1 MFMFMTLINNIY
13 IQGWMSIMSVVVDN
27 DIVNHNM
34 PDQFTFYKS
43 NVEYGEIVVDELEQ
57 VDLQSQR
64 VIELGL
70 RPSKKIELHIKL
82 S

>member
-1 MFMFMTLINNIY
+1 
-13 IQGWMSIMSVVVDN
+13 MSIMSVVVDN

-43 NVEYGEIVVDELEQ
+43 NVEYGEIVVDELKQ

-70 RPSKKIELHIKL
+70 RPSKKKMSYILNCV
-82 S
+82 